1 MPHLAHASWLALA
14 LALGQVAAAQQVA
27 VPDLDGVTRTPL
39 AVAPGETH
47 ALIFVALDCPI
58 SNRYAPEV
66 GRLAADYA
74 PKRVRV
80 FLIYADRSVTS
91 AGAREHLDT
100 FHPGLR
106 AAAIVDTEFRV
117 TKAVG
122 ATVTPEA
129 AVYTTAGRAYRGR
142 IDDLYVSLGETRHA
156 PTRRDLRLSLD
167 ALLAGRKVPVA
178 ETRAVGCYIARE

>member
-14 LALGQVAAAQQVA
+14 LALGPTAAAQEVT
-27 VPDLDGVTRTPL
+27 VRDLEGVTRTPL
-39 AVAPGETH
+39 AVAPGDTH
-47 ALIFVALDCPI
+47 VLIFVALDCPI

-80 FLIYADRSVTS
+80 FLIYADRSATP
-91 AGAREHLDT
+91 ARAREHLDA
-100 FHPGLR
+100 FHPGLQ
-106 AAAIVDTEFRV
+106 ATPIVDTDFRV

-122 ATVTPEA
+122 ATVTPET
-129 AVYTTAGRAYRGR
+129 AVYTTAGRVYRGR

-167 ALLAGRKVPVA
+167 AVLAGRKVPVA
-178 ETRAVGCYIARE
+178 ETRAVGCYIALE